1 MQLAQKQFV
10 YYAKDLK
17 NGNPFSSTGDND
29 AVARGRSYLAQFSG
43 IERVYQFMLSQAA
56 KGTVNFNRDV
66 ANSAQ
71 AVVNGRDIPA
81 AFSKAGYQFMAN
93 NLPKAD
99 QFFAG
104 ERWVLCDAAGN
115 ISASSCQS
123 GAIDK
128 VKLTADLSTRYVN
141 DYIAQWR
148 NYFRNTTV
156 LRYADLKDAAK
167 KLNLQSGTQSPIL
180 GLFWLASQ
188 NTGVDYSKIQGGN
201 RIQKAFSSV
210 HHVVPPSNVDRYVA
224 PSNQPYVNS
233 LLTLQTSIDQAA
245 QMPTPDPATAST
257 TLSNATNA
265 KISVKQV
272 AQGFNID
279 QETHLEATLQKLLE
293 DPISNAEGLLR
304 ALGPAELN
312 GKGKGLC
319 AQFSAVTNKYPFNTA
334 ATAESSIPEVNSL
347 LKPGEGALWA
357 FYDANLKQALVK
369 QGSQYVATGTVPLT
383 PQFVNFFN
391 TAAKLSEVLYKPG
404 APDPKLMYTLTPLKS
419 EGIQGYSLNV
429 DGQTLASTGG
439 GAKQFTWPGGG
450 QAALQGN
457 LGAGNVNIYS
467 YTGLWAT
474 FRLMGDAERWDQ
486 AGSGYNLEW
495 VVRIGGKPATLAN
508 GAPVAVRVMLDM
520 GGAPPFFKKG
530 SLAGLRCVSQVAK

>member
-1 MQLAQKQFV
+1 
-10 YYAKDLK
+10 
-17 NGNPFSSTGDND
+17 
-29 AVARGRSYLAQFSG
+29 
-43 IERVYQFMLSQAA
+43 
-56 KGTVNFNRDV
+56 
-66 ANSAQ
+66 
-71 AVVNGRDIPA
+71 
-81 AFSKAGYQFMAN
+81 
-93 NLPKAD
+93 
-99 QFFAG
+99 
-104 ERWVLCDAAGN
+104 
-115 ISASSCQS
+115 
-123 GAIDK
+123 
-128 VKLTADLSTRYVN
+128 
-141 DYIAQWR
+141 
-148 NYFRNTTV
+148 
-156 LRYADLKDAAK
+156 
-167 KLNLQSGTQSPIL
+167 
-180 GLFWLASQ
+180 
-188 NTGVDYSKIQGGN
+188 
-201 RIQKAFSSV
+201 
-210 HHVVPPSNVDRYVA
+210 
-224 PSNQPYVNS
+224 
-233 LLTLQTSIDQAA
+233 
-245 QMPTPDPATAST
+245 MPTPDPATAST

-293 DPISNAEGLLR
+293 DPITNAEGLLR

-319 AQFSAVTNKYPFNTA
+319 AQFSTVTNKYPFNTA
-334 ATAESSIPEVNSL
+334 ATAEASIAEVNSL

-369 QGSQYVATGTVPLT
+369 QGTQYVPTGTVPLT

-391 TAAKLSEVLYKPG
+391 NAAKLSEVLYKPG
-404 APDPKLMYTLTPLKS
+404 APEPKLMYTLTPLKS

-474 FRLMGDAERWDQ
+474 FRLMGDAERWDP

-530 SLAGLRCVSQVAK
+530 SLAGMRCISQVAK